1 MTLQHNENRKKKTK
15 SEHVEKKTA
24 KQTIKL
30 LKNR

>member
-1 MTLQHNENRKKKTK
+1 MTLQHNGNRKKNK